1 MTSVAIQYL
10 TREHALLND
19 MTAARQSARAKAAAM
34 SSQQVRAELAQ
45 WRTEA
50 EHMVRGQKP
59 EKPLSEKPQ
68 HVVVSVKEKANGTFE

>member
-34 SSQQVRAELAQ
+34 SSQQVRGELEE
-45 WRTEA
+45 WRKEA
-50 EHMVRGQKP
+50 ARRARK
-59 EKPLSEKPQ
+59 
-68 HVVVSVKEKANGTFE
+68 GTR